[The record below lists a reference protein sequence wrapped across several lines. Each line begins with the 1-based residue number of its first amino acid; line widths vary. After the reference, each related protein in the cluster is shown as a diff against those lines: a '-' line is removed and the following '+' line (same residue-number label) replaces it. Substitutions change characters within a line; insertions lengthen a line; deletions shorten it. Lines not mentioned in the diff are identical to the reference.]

1 MDQLVSIMVLLHMKS
16 ILYKTDMVT
25 RYLLQL
31 LLDFSRQLSF
41 NNETKLA

>member
-1 MDQLVSIMVLLHMKS
+1 MDQLVSIMVLLHMKR
-16 ILYKTDMVT
+16 ILYKTDTVT